1 MLSIFIL
8 SVLVTTIVVA
18 LCGALYVT
26 AVQAS
31 PVLAPAA
38 IGPFAPGTSDPTAD
52 TMTSQA
58 HMNTVFTDGGWNSVT
73 LNRLCDVEDFLDQ
86 LEAHNV
92 AEREMVTLNDTAFAV
107 RWK

>member
-8 SVLVTTIVVA
+8 SVLVTTTVVA
-18 LCGALYVT
+18 LCGALYVM

-31 PVLAPAA
+31 PILAPAPA
-38 IGPFAPGTSDPTAD
+38 GPFSPGTSDPAAD
-52 TMTSQA
+52 TMTSQTQ
-58 HMNTVFTDGGWNSVT
+58 MNTVFADGGWQSVT
-73 LNRLCDVEDFLDQ
+73 LNRLCDVEDLLDQ

-92 AEREMVTLNDTAFAV
+92 TEREMVTLSDTAFAV